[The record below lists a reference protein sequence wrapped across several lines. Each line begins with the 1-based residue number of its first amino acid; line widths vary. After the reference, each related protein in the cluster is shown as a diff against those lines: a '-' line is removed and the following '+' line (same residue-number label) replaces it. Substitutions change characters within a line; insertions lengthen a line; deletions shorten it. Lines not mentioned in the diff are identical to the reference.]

1 MSKKTQQAYKKMI
14 DEAAGDMLIEVNKK
28 AFDITEDVFNDI
40 LLSLR
45 EKIDEL
51 LERKGIV

>member
-1 MSKKTQQAYKKMI
+1 MSKKAQQVYKKMI
-14 DEAAGDMLIEVNKK
+14 DDAAGEMLIEVNKK

>member
-14 DEAAGDMLIEVNKK
+14 DDAARKMLIEANKE

>member
-14 DEAAGDMLIEVNKK
+14 DEAADKMLIEVNKE
-28 AFDITEDVFNDI
+28 AFDITEDVFTDI
-40 LLSLR
+40 LLAMR

>member
-1 MSKKTQQAYKKMI
+1 MSKKTQQVYKKMI
-14 DEAAGDMLIEVNKK
+14 DDAAGEMLIEVDKK

-45 EKIDEL
+45 EKIDEI
-51 LERKGIV
+51 LE